1 METINITTNIKA
13 PKQKVWEYLNDPKHI
28 VNWNFAHESW
38 SCPNSENDLKV
49 GGKFKNRMEAKDGS
63 FGFDF
68 EGTYDEI
75 KDLEEIKYHL
85 ADGRKVETKFTKN
98 EDGSTTL
105 MQNFEPE
112 SENPIEMQ
120 KGGWQAILDNFK
132 KYVEK
137 N

>member
-1 METINITTNIKA
+1 MQTINITTNIKA

-38 SCPNSENDLKV
+38 SCPSAENDLKV
-49 GGKFKNRMEAKDGS
+49 GGTFKNRMEAKDGS

-85 ADGRKVETKFTKN
+85 ADGRKVETKFTQN

-112 SENPIEMQ
+112 SENDIEMQ
-120 KGGWQAILDNFK
+120 KAGWQAILDNFK
-132 KYVEK
+132 KYVEE

>member
-1 METINITTNIKA
+1 
-13 PKQKVWEYLNDPKHI
+13 
-28 VNWNFAHESW
+28 
-38 SCPNSENDLKV
+38 
-49 GGKFKNRMEAKDGS
+49 MEAKDGS

-85 ADGRKVETKFTKN
+85 ADGRKVETKFTQN

-112 SENPIEMQ
+112 SENDIEMQ
-120 KGGWQAILDNFK
+120 KAGWQAILDNFK
-132 KYVEK
+132 KYVEE

>member
-1 METINITTNIKA
+1 MQTINITTNINA

-28 VNWNFAHESW
+28 VHWNFAHESW
-38 SCPNSENDLKV
+38 SCPSAENDLKV
-49 GGKFKNRMEAKDGS
+49 GGTFKNRMEAKDGS

-68 EGTYDEI
+68 EGTYDQI
-75 KDLEEIKYHL
+75 KDFEEIKYHL
-85 ADGRKVETKFTKN
+85 EDGRKVETKFTQN

-105 MQNFEPE
+105 TQNFEPE
-112 SENPIEMQ
+112 SENDIEMQ

-132 KYVEK
+132 KYVEE

>member
-38 SCPNSENDLKV
+38 SCPSAENDLKV
-49 GGKFKNRMEAKDGS
+49 GGTFKNRMEAKDGS

-85 ADGRKVETKFTKN
+85 ADGRKVETKFTQN

-105 MQNFEPE
+105 TQNFEPE
-112 SENPIEMQ
+112 SENDIEMQ

-132 KYVEK
+132 NYVEE

>member
-1 METINITTNIKA
+1 MQTINITTNIKA

-38 SCPNSENDLKV
+38 SCPSSENDLKV
-49 GGKFKNRMEAKDGS
+49 GGTFKNRMEAKDGS

-85 ADGRKVETKFTKN
+85 ADGRKVETKFTQN

-105 MQNFEPE
+105 TQNFEPE
-112 SENPIEMQ
+112 SENDIEMQ

-132 KYVEK
+132 KYVEE